1 MKVLLLKGQTKVFRD
16 LNYFADQARN
26 RARFLNYAIVNL
38 IKFPRNQHAVI
49 SGTGKFVH
57 EVLLK
62 LNNQVLQEAATK
74 VFTRRR
80 LTLADLILAKL
91 LG

>member
-1 MKVLLLKGQTKVFRD
+1 MKVLLLKGQAKIFSD
-16 LNYFADQARN
+16 LNDFADQAGH
-26 RARFLNYAIVNL
+26 RARFLNYTFVDL
-38 IKFPRNQHAVI
+38 IKLPRNQHAVI
-49 SGTGKFVH
+49 CGTGKFVH

-62 LNNQVLQEAATK
+62 LNDQVLQEAATK